1 MAFEEI
7 KIPSPRELFIRE
19 IEGQIIKGK
28 LKVGEKLPTELQL
41 CQQTGIKQA
50 SVHSALKELEHL
62 GFVRIVPRHGVYV
75 ADYLKHGS
83 FETLNEVLRYNGGKM
98 SFKMSVELVE
108 LQNAIEGGALIK
120 LAEEHTEAD
129 IKTLRAELKKLEDV
143 KDRNLSIQE
152 LGLMTARFHYLVC
165 ELSGNDMFS
174 LMMNSF
180 GQLSTMIWEN
190 CAEFWGVDGLIEQD
204 RHIIDLVEQGEG
216 YEAQKYIADVFKRF
230 MTEFMEG
237 PHLLDNIQ

>member
-7 KIPSPRELFIRE
+7 KIPSPREMFIRE
-19 IEGQIIKGK
+19 IEGRIIKGK
-28 LKVGEKLPTELQL
+28 LAVGEKLPTELQL

-75 ADYLKHGS
+75 ADYLKTGS

-98 SFKMSVELVE
+98 SLKMSVELVE
-108 LQNAIEGGALIK
+108 LRNAVEGGALIK
-120 LAEEHTEAD
+120 LAENHTEAD
-129 IKTLRAELKKLEDV
+129 IKVLREELKKLETVRD
-143 KDRNLSIQE
+143 KNLGIKE
-152 LGLMTARFHYLVC
+152 LGQMTARFHYLVC

-180 GQLSTMIWEN
+180 GQLSTIIWEN
-190 CAEFWGVDGLIEQD
+190 CAAFWGVEGFLEQD
-204 RHIIDLVEQGEG
+204 SHLIDLVERGEG
-216 YEAQKYIADVFKRF
+216 YEAQKYIADVFSQF
-230 MTEFMEG
+230 MTAFAEN
-237 PHLLDNIQ
+237 PHLLDDVR